1 MVKQVASGR
10 VNNRVVFTL
19 RTIRNQRITILLMAL
34 RSEQTDILICL
45 VSLLAGHKYYEG
57 Y

>member
-19 RTIRNQRITILLMAL
+19 STIRNQRITILLMAL

-45 VSLLAGHKYYEG
+45 VSLLAGHKYYED